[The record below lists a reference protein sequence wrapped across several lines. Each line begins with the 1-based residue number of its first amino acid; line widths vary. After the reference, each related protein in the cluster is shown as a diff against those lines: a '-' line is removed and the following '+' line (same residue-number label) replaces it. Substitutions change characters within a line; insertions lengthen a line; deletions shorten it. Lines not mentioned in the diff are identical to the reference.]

1 MPKIGSSEPEDQP
14 AEDNLRNGRRK
25 NELAQQPLRIGACR
39 KAEAVN
45 PKANHRAESPKRCV
59 PKSGSSEPEGQPAQ
73 RKPESKRP
81 PRAAK
86 TTQDERS
93 PSAGRSRETRG
104 RRSSADTPTNTIE
117 KRDCDTLRPSEAS
130 QKVFH
135 HSKSGASEGREEAKK
150 IAEVVVT
157 TWEQIA
163 ESPKF
168 STRWPKNLEK
178 LRVSALSSARRFAE
192 RACRERLPRLCK
204 GLIAPRGRERKQFA
218 PTRPQ
223 IRNKTAFL
231 LVGLD
236 KDAYICSS
244 DPPAVHSSSGF
255 AWRVRRRRGV
265 VHDNP

>member
-1 MPKIGSSEPEDQP
+1 M
-14 AEDNLRNGRRK
+14 
-25 NELAQQPLRIGACR
+25 
-39 KAEAVN
+39 KA
-45 PKANHRAESPKRCV
+45 
-59 PKSGSSEPEGQPAQ
+59 
-73 RKPESKRP
+73 
-81 PRAAK
+81 
-86 TTQDERS
+86 
-93 PSAGRSRETRG
+93 AGRSRETRG

-157 TWEQIA
+157 TGEQIS

-168 STRWPKNLEK
+168 CPKRPKSIEK
-178 LRVSALSSARRFAE
+178 LRVFAFTSARRCTG
-192 RACRERLPRLCK
+192 RVRREQREHV
-204 GLIAPRGRERKQFA
+204 GNSHITSHGRERKQFA

-223 IRNKTAFL
+223 IRNKTAFS

-244 DPPAVHSSSGF
+244 DPPAVRSSAGF
-255 AWRVRRRRGV
+255 AVRVRRRRGV
-265 VHDNP
+265 VHTFLKH